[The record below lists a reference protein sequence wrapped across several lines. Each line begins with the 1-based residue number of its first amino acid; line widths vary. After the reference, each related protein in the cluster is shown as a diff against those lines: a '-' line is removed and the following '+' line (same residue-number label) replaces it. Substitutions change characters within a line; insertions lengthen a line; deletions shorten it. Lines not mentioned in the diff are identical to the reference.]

1 MIVFDDGGGLSPK
14 SNLKIFQE
22 KAHMTDL
29 QSGQVLALQ
38 L

>member
-22 KAHMTDL
+22 KAQTTDL
-29 QSGQVLALQ
+29 ESGQVVTLT
-38 L
+38 